1 MNVSCRGHGNKIL
14 CPRTFYTTSNF
25 RMKEM
30 NIIMDPNLLKASLN
44 KNQVLDTH
52 TIVDVGQKVNEKIKE
67 VATIGMI
74 ALAIVVILVIILILK
89 KKTIK

>member
-1 MNVSCRGHGNKIL
+1 
-14 CPRTFYTTSNF
+14 
-25 RMKEM
+25 
-30 NIIMDPNLLKASLN
+30 MDPNLLKASSN
-44 KNQVLDTH
+44 KNQVTDSH
-52 TIVDVGQKVNEKIKE
+52 AIVDVGQKVNEKIKE